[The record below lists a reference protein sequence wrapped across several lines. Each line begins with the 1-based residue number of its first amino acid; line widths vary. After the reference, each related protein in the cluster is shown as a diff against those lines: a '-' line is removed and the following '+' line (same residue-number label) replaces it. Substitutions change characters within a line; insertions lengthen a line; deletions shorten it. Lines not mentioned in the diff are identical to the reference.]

1 MRKITA
7 YLFIAV
13 LFSTR
18 LFAADLSEPISKLK
32 KDPSNETLKTEITSI
47 LKNDPSLMDTV
58 LLELDL
64 SGQTAYRCSLGEA
77 VSRTGSDRAQRKIA
91 GLISSADSDLAICL
105 SRIAG
110 ESKNPYAMEA
120 LAGNIEDFVYNAD
133 RSGERDVK
141 KKIAAINSI
150 WALGEIGSE
159 KVMDKLE
166 KYYNGSDE
174 TLRINIIF
182 SMGKL
187 NDARV
192 LPYLSKIAENE
203 KESDAVRS
211 AAYEMID
218 ELGGK

>member
-1 MRKITA
+1 MRKITV
-7 YLFIAV
+7 YLFTV
-13 LFSTR
+13 SLFSTR
-18 LFAADLSEPISKLK
+18 LLAADLSGPISKLK
-32 KDPSNETLKTEITSI
+32 QDPSNETIKAEITSI
-47 LKNDPSLMDTV
+47 LKNEPSLIDAALV
-58 LLELDL
+58 ELD
-64 SGQTAYRCSLGEA
+64 SAGQPAYRCSLGEA
-77 VSRTGSDRAQRKIA
+77 ISRTGSDRAQRKIA
-91 GLISSADSDLAICL
+91 GLLSGADSDLAICL

-110 ESKNPYAMEA
+110 ESKNPYAMAA
-120 LAGNIEDFVYNAD
+120 LSGNIEDFVYNSD

-187 NDARV
+187 KDARV
-192 LPYLSKIAENE
+192 LPYLSKIAGNE
-203 KESDAVRS
+203 KESEAVRS